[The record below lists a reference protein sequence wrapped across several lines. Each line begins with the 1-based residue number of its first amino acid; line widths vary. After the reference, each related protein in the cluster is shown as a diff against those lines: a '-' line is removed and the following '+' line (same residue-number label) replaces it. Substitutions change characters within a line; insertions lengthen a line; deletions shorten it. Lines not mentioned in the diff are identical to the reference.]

1 MVYEASLWQRHVTYF
16 VELQTAYDKTSVQN
30 LLLNGSMFFFFL
42 FIREA
47 SNSFLRTHWMPKF
60 TKLKTN
66 LTSLSF
72 IKQINTIIHCI
83 NTFFFFLQPFT
94 EQSVLIHSIILPVI
108 VLASCSC
115 QIFMKNSICIHN
127 NVFRMF

>member
-66 LTSLSF
+66 LTSLAF

-83 NTFFFFLQPFT
+83 NTFLQPFT